1 MATAP
6 DGPTM
11 KAIGD
16 KRDMATTGDA
26 TSARLEE
33 VEAQVDELRKWIG
46 AFHDVLMDMV
56 QMQEA
61 Q

>member
-1 MATAP
+1 
-6 DGPTM
+6 
-11 KAIGD
+11 
-16 KRDMATTGDA
+16 MATTGDA

-46 AFHDVLMDMV
+46 ALHDVLMDMV